1 MLSVAKL
8 NWFPPKSVLELGG
21 FLLY

>member
-8 NWFPPKSVLELGG
+8 PIFH
-21 FLLY
+21 